1 MDYSNDNVATKH
13 ELMPFLQGKDDT
25 YYISMVKYR
34 VSGSVFA
41 LIAYASG
48 LLLILGFLYKGD
60 TKGQFTGITLHDK
73 FLVWSVVQ
81 NNWSLSR

>member
-25 YYISMVKYR
+25 YYISIVKYR

-48 LLLILGFLYKGD
+48 LPSYIRVLI
-60 TKGQFTGITLHDK
+60 
-73 FLVWSVVQ
+73 
-81 NNWSLSR
+81 